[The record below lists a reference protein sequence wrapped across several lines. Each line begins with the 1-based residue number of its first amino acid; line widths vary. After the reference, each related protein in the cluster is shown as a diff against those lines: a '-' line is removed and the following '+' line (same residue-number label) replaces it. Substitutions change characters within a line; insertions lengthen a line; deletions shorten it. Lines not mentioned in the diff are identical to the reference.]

1 MSPLVQ
7 FFTGIK
13 GTDSVSP
20 HVIVVLTTVCICSTT
35 ALVSYLYGKYHLN
48 KYHKIR
54 DQIEPFLWKIQNMT
68 FLFFWCLKCKHNCKS
83 PIYNGVPLNPLSDQ
97 LCGRYYPF
105 IWSIMWK
112 ILSLYLINY
121 VEDIISLSDQL
132 CGRYYPFIW
141 SIMWKILSLY
151 LINDVED
158 IIPLSDQLCGRYYPF
173 IWSTLWK
180 ILSLYLINDV
190 EDIIPL
196 SDQWCGRYYPFV
208 EKPQLKIISFK
219 IINLAILFI
228 LNLTKLLR
236 LHCHLFSSKQ

>member
-1 MSPLVQ
+1 M
-7 FFTGIK
+7 
-13 GTDSVSP
+13 
-20 HVIVVLTTVCICSTT
+20 IVFLTTVCICSTT

-54 DQIEPFLWKIQNMT
+54 DQIEPFLWKIQNIT
-68 FLFFWCLKCKHNCKS
+68 FLFFWCLKWKHNCKS

-105 IWSIMWK
+105 IWSIM
-112 ILSLYLINY
+112 
-121 VEDIISLSDQL
+121 
-132 CGRYYPFIW
+132 
-141 SIMWKILSLY
+141 
-151 LINDVED
+151 
-158 IIPLSDQLCGRYYPF
+158 
-173 IWSTLWK
+173 WK